1 MIPTHLS
8 RALRALAALP
18 ILFAFVYT
26 TCPQGPGFS
35 VSMQVGGLHLAAS
48 TCH

>member
-8 RALRALAALP
+8 RAARALAALP

-26 TCPQGPGFS
+26 TCPQGTGFS
-35 VSMQVGGLHLAAS
+35 LSMQLGGLHVAAS
-48 TCH
+48 TCR